1 MLLHLKTLSNSSLL
15 SLVDDEIEKEEER
28 KFDLN

>member
-15 SLVDDEIEKEEER
+15 SLVDDEIEKEEET